1 MDLIMVNKG
10 QLDPLQ
16 TNPMGLRNTWN
27 LKKQRHLPLRRTW
40 LMSFVWNHKY
50 LFLMKKY
57 LKCAT
62 VSIYSFE

>member
-1 MDLIMVNKG
+1 MDFIMVNKG

-16 TNPMGLRNTWN
+16 TNPMG

-40 LMSFVWNHKY
+40 LMSFVWNHKD